1 MPFSPFQFLLF
12 LFLVVF
18 LVAFV
23 QVGLLT
29 LAFDKLGIS
38 PAGGLT
44 LLLASLFGSAVNL
57 PVARIRAD
65 DALAGDVPPMLRGLL
80 RAPAQPFTGET
91 VIAVNLGGCVI
102 PVLFSLHLLLNR
114 PIDPLDL
121 TLATAFVTFISY
133 RFSQPVP
140 GLGIAMPMIIPPL
153 AAAFAAL
160 LLDGT
165 GNAPLAYISGTL
177 GVLIGADLLHLK
189 DIRHLGTPLAS
200 IGGAGTFDGI
210 FMTGIIAALLA

>member
-38 PAGGLT
+38 PMAGLT
-44 LLLASLFGSAVNL
+44 LLLASLFGSAINL

-65 DALAGDVPPMLRGLL
+65 DAWSGPVPPRLRGLL
-80 RAPAQPFTGET
+80 RGPMAPFTGQT
-91 VIAVNLGGCVI
+91 VIAVNVGGCII
-102 PVLFSLHLLLNR
+102 PVLFSLHLLTHR
-114 PIDPLDL
+114 PVDPGDL
-121 TLATAFVTFISY
+121 LLATAFVTFISY

-177 GVLIGADLLHLK
+177 GVLLGADLLHLK